1 MLDCCIAKKLNRI
14 MPECRYTMTAN
25 VSRLCVRAGFLALHL
40 IRRTALQLYTKL
52 SIEARH
58 PA

>member
-25 VSRLCVRAGFLALHL
+25 V
-40 IRRTALQLYTKL
+40 LQLGEVAE
-52 SIEARH
+52 IEAEIFSFTLKFN
-58 PA
+58 

>member
-25 VSRLCVRAGFLALHL
+25 VKVLYTVRA
-40 IRRTALQLYTKL
+40 TATELRA
-52 SIEARH
+52 EADSFN
-58 PA
+58 

>member
-25 VSRLCVRAGFLALHL
+25 GPAAWRCGGNLAQKFNR
-40 IRRTALQLYTKL
+40 ITIAQPCT
-52 SIEARH
+52 SAQ
-58 PA
+58 